1 MSELLS
7 KEYIEKWEC
16 EYGIEYAPGTT
27 IHEESSREVRTTCI
41 PRPMIIPRWREDIQ
55 PRGVL
60 PLYCGAVSL
69 YPFIDSFKKET
80 STYLGAVTPLNHVIG
95 EDLDFSFVKIGP
107 IRKYQKELKIGEYRK
122 GTIKVIDSTN
132 LEE

>member
-7 KEYIEKWEC
+7 KEYNEKWEC
-16 EYGIEYAPGTT
+16 EFGIEYAPRTT

-41 PRPMIIPRWREDIQ
+41 PRPMIIPSWREDIQ
-55 PRGVL
+55 SRGVI
-60 PLYCGAVSL
+60 PLSFGAVSFH
-69 YPFIDSFKKET
+69 PFIDTIKKET
-80 STYLGAVTPLNHVIG
+80 STYLKAVTALNHVIG
-95 EDLDFSFVKIGP
+95 EDLDYSFVKIGP